1 MTELQRQQVAA
12 ICRKYGVIEL
22 TLFGSRAAGDA
33 RPDSDYDLLY
43 KLEPGAFLSLTGYLD
58 LKEEIERVLGLPV
71 DLVEPEEVVNPY
83 VRAHAFAKTELIYA
97 AH

>member
-1 MTELQRQQVAA
+1 MTEQQLQQVSV

-33 RPDSDYDLLY
+33 RPDSDYDFLY
-43 KLEPGAFLSLTGYLD
+43 KLEPGTFLSLTGFLD

-71 DLVEPEEVVNPY
+71 DLVNPEDVVNPY
-83 VRAHAFAKTELIYA
+83 VRAHVFATTELIYA

>member
-1 MTELQRQQVAA
+1 MTELQRQQVSA

-22 TLFGSRAAGDA
+22 TLFGSRAAGDS

-43 KLEPGAFLSLTGYLD
+43 KLEPGIFLSLTDYFD
-58 LKEEIERVLGLPV
+58 LKEEIESALGLPV
-71 DLVEPEEVVNPY
+71 DLVEPDDVVNPY
-83 VRAHAFAKTELIYA
+83 VRARAFAKTELIYA